1 MTVEMLSIRRSY
13 QRDDLLTSE
22 EARAALPP
30 MSDRKWD
37 DVKARIPWSD
47 QIGRRK
53 PCIRWGRLLD
63 WIESAERSVA

>member
-1 MTVEMLSIRRSY
+1 MTGERPSFG
-13 QRDDLLTSE
+13 RDDVLTPDDV
-22 EARAALPP
+22 RQALPP

-47 QIGRRK
+47 QIGRRM

-63 WIESAERSVA
+63 WLESSERHVAA